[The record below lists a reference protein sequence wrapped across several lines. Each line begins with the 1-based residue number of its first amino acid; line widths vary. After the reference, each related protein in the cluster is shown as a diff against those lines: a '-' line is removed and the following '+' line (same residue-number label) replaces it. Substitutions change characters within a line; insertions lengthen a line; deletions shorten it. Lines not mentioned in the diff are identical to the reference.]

1 MATNSTVPT
10 LEQLSLELAD
20 FMLPFMSVMMGI
32 VIALLIKDYATNIAK
47 GISFKYFGPFKEGD
61 HVMLDDHRS
70 VIVKIGLT
78 ITVFGHDDNKRGY
91 IWRYVP
97 NSRIGQLKLGKIISH
112 AKKDL

>member
-1 MATNSTVPT
+1 MKV
-10 LEQLSLELAD
+10 EEISLQFADLLAPAISI
-20 FMLPFMSVMMGI
+20 MLAI
-32 VIALLIKDYATNIAK
+32 IITLLIKDYATNIAK

-61 HVMLDDHRS
+61 HVMLDDHRA

-78 ITVFGHDDNKRGY
+78 ITVFGCDDNKRGY

-112 AKKDL
+112 AKKEV